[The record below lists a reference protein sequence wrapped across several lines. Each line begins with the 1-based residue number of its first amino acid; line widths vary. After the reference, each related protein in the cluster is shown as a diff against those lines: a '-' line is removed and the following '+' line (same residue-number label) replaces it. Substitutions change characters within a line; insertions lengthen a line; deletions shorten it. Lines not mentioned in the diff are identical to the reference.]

1 MVNSNPNLFEEI
13 TLIAPSYRGLF
24 GCDITLT
31 KPENRYIYAYIV
43 FVKSYYIIFYCIVSC
58 FVV

>member
-31 KPENRYIYAYIV
+31 KPENRYIYTNIV
-43 FVKSYYIIFYCIVSC
+43 FVK
-58 FVV
+58 